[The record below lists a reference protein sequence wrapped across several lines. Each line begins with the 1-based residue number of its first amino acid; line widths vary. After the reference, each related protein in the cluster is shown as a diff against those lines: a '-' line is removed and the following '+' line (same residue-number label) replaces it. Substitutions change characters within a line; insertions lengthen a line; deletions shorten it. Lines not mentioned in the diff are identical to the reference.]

1 MNDFSRRRALKTLF
15 CSSAAMAL
23 NLQSHSARAEIAKD
37 GLHFLAIG
45 DFGTGGTDQ
54 ATVAKAMQEFVAKNS
69 LKSEALLLIGDNFYG
84 PAEKKPKAPK
94 GKEKKS
100 KDKDKKKEPEVPL
113 VPFTVETKRWKT
125 EIEDMYPEST
135 FAGPMYAVLG
145 NHDYHDN
152 KGGEQTQLAYSQ
164 LPGKRWKMPAKWYR
178 QDFGGLLTLICLDS
192 NLFEV
197 SGKVNP
203 PPPQKDKDGKIIE
216 PKKPVTPPKPRA
228 SLNADE
234 EKAQMEW
241 LTAELAK
248 PRAPF
253 TLVMAHH
260 PVYSNGDHGDTK
272 PLIAQWEPL
281 FQEHKV
287 HAYLCGHD
295 HDLQHLEVE
304 GKFTSHILSGGGGA
318 KTRVLEHPE
327 RKMPYGKDIHGFTHI
342 TVKPDA
348 LIFAHHGVDGSL
360 LHQFTKR
367 LDGSIEALPASP
379 SAADPKDAKI

>member
-1 MNDFSRRRALKTLF
+1 MNDFTRRRALKTLF
-15 CSSAAMAL
+15 CSSAALAL
-23 NLQSHSARAEIAKD
+23 NLQARRAQAEIAKD

-54 ATVAKAMQEFVAKNS
+54 ATVAKAMQAFAAKNE
-69 LKSEALLLIGDNFYG
+69 LKTEALFLIGDNFYG
-84 PAEKKPKAPK
+84 PAVPKPK
-94 GKEKKS
+94 GK
-100 KDKDKKKEPEVPL
+100 DKGKKEKESPPA
-113 VPFTVETKRWKT
+113 PFTVENKRWTK
-125 EIEDMYPEST
+125 EIEDMYPAT
-135 FAGPMYAVLG
+135 AFPGPMYAVLG

-164 LPGKRWKMPAKWYR
+164 LPGKRWKLPAKWYR

-192 NLFEV
+192 NLYEV
-197 SGKVNP
+197 SGKPKP
-203 PPPQKDKDGKIIE
+203 PAPQKDKDGKIIDS
-216 PKKPVTPPKPRA
+216 KKPATPPKPRA
-228 SLNADE
+228 SLTSEE

-241 LTAELAK
+241 LKAELAK

-260 PVYSNGDHGDTK
+260 PIYSNGDHGDTK
-272 PLIAQWEPL
+272 ELAATWEPL

-295 HDLQHLEVE
+295 HDLQHLEME

-342 TVKPDA
+342 TVKADA

-360 LHQFTKR
+360 VHQFTKR
-367 LDGSIEALPASP
+367 LDGSIEVLPAPPAPASSSP
-379 SAADPKDAKI
+379 AAGSDPKDAKI